1 LLLLI
6 SILSL
11 LSIFI
16 IVVVD
21 VVRSRSSIVVII
33 IVIIIVVVIIIIIII
48 IIINIVLVIIIII
61 VIIVMCRQEVYS
73 CWSTASGA
81 RVNNYGARID
91 LILLAEPAIAGQP
104 DAAHDVD
111 KPDASSNIAF
121 PVLASTQQQQSRYR
135 IMLILSKT
143 CISIYLCCV
152 FAYSMLWHP

>member
-33 IVIIIVVVIIIIIII
+33 IVIIIVVVIIIII

-135 IMLILSKT
+135 IMLILSKR

>member
-1 LLLLI
+1 
-6 SILSL
+6 
-11 LSIFI
+11 
-16 IVVVD
+16 
-21 VVRSRSSIVVII
+21 
-33 IVIIIVVVIIIIIII
+33 
-48 IIINIVLVIIIII
+48 
-61 VIIVMCRQEVYS
+61 MCRQEVYS

>member
-1 LLLLI
+1 MLLLI

-33 IVIIIVVVIIIIIII
+33 IVIIIVVVIIIII

-135 IMLILSKT
+135 IMLILSKR